1 MSLRAIGLMPSL
13 LVCMLAMPIAT
24 GAQPAAKVHR
34 LGMLDLG
41 PLSTLRTLPQG
52 QALFDGLN
60 QLGYVEGKNLV
71 IEHRSSEGK
80 LERHADLAVELVALK
95 PDVIWVPICGAPL
108 DAARRATRT
117 IPIVVATCTDD
128 MVAAGIV
135 ASLARPGGN
144 VTGQQKLTPEL
155 SMKRLELLKQVAPR
169 AVRVAV
175 LWDPG
180 YSDFAADWKA
190 LREAAQVMG
199 VTLLP
204 IEARGPDQWEAAF
217 AAIAGQ
223 RAEGLMTMQD
233 ANTYI
238 HAQRLA
244 DLVARSRLPAVFP
257 YHVNSNAGGLM
268 SYGVNV
274 PDMFRHSA
282 TYIDRILK
290 GAKPGDLPVEQ
301 PTRFEMIVN
310 LKTANALGITIPQSM
325 LLRADEVI
333 R

>member
-1 MSLRAIGLMPSL
+1 
-13 LVCMLAMPIAT
+13 
-24 GAQPAAKVHR
+24 
-34 LGMLDLG
+34 
-41 PLSTLRTLPQG
+41 
-52 QALFDGLN
+52 
-60 QLGYVEGKNLV
+60 
-71 IEHRSSEGK
+71 
-80 LERHADLAVELVALK
+80 
-95 PDVIWVPICGAPL
+95 
-108 DAARRATRT
+108 
-117 IPIVVATCTDD
+117 

-155 SMKRLELLKQVAPR
+155 SMKRLELLKQTAPSAAR
-169 AVRVAV
+169 IAV

-190 LREAAQVMG
+190 LREAARVLG

-204 IEARGPDQWEAAF
+204 IEARGPEQWEVAF

-223 RAEGLMTMQD
+223 RADGLMTMQD

-244 DLVARSRLPAVFP
+244 ELAARSRIPAVFP

-282 TYIDRILK
+282 TFIDRILK

-310 LKTANALGITIPQSM
+310 LKTAKALGITIPQTV

-333 R
+333 Q